1 MVSPRDADY
10 LVGLVHRLRSLPRE
24 TEWLEFKL
32 NFSNNQEIGRYISAL
47 SNGAA
52 LNGKTSAYLV
62 WGIEDET
69 HEVKGTNFDHV
80 VEKQGNEPLENWLSH
95 NLNPRIDFRF
105 GECDIDGRRI
115 VVLEISPTSYQPVAF
130 QNEEFIRVGSV
141 RTRLREHP
149 EKEQALWRVFE
160 RNDFENGIAAERLR
174 DDEVLRSL
182 NYPVYFD
189 SLDLP
194 LPEGTRAILDSL
206 SGESFITPCDAGDW
220 NITNLGAILLARNLN
235 DFNGIRRLGRKA
247 LRVVQHDGI
256 GRVATKRE
264 REFAEGYAV
273 SFQSMIDYIMA
284 LLPANEVIENALRRS
299 MPMFPEIAMR
309 ELVANALI
317 HQDLNVTGSGPIVEI
332 FDDRIEITSPGGPL
346 VPPERFVDQQSRSRN
361 EGLAWLM
368 RRFKICEELG
378 SGIDKV
384 VEAVELFQLPPP
396 LFSEHGN
403 STVAIMFAPKP
414 FAKMDKTERI
424 RACYQHACLRWV
436 MKQPTNNASVRA
448 RFGLADSQVAVVSR
462 LLGDAVAEG
471 VVSIRDSSA
480 GSKNRTYLPSWAK

>member
-32 NFSNNQEIGRYISAL
+32 SLSNSQEIGEYVSAL

-52 LNGKTSAYLV
+52 LNEESSAYLV

-69 HEVKGTNFDHV
+69 HVVMGSTFDPLA
-80 VEKQGNEPLENWLSH
+80 EKQGNEPLENWLSH

-105 GECDIDGRRI
+105 GECDIEGHHI
-115 VVLEISPTSYQPVAF
+115 VVMEISPATYRPVAF
-130 QNEEFIRVGSV
+130 KNEEFIRVGSV
-141 RTRLREHP
+141 KTRLREHP
-149 EKEQALWRVFE
+149 EKEKTLWQLFDRTDFE
-160 RNDFENGIAAERLR
+160 RGVAAERVSGE
-174 DDEVLRSL
+174 DVLRSL
-182 NYPVYFD
+182 NFPVYFD
-189 SLDLP
+189 LLDVP
-194 LPEGTRAILDSL
+194 LPEGNRAILNSL
-206 SGESFITPCDAGDW
+206 SHEGLISPCDAGDW
-220 NITNLGAILLARNLN
+220 NITNLGSILLARNLN

-256 GRVATKRE
+256 GRAATKRE

-299 MPMFPEIAMR
+299 IPMFPEIAMR

-317 HQDLNVTGSGPIVEI
+317 HQDLTVTGSGPIVEI
-332 FDDRIEITSPGGPL
+332 FDDRVEITSPGGPL

-384 VEAVELFQLPPP
+384 VHAVEAFQLPPP
-396 LFSEHGN
+396 LFLGDSD
-403 STVAIMFAPKP
+403 STVVILFAPKP
-414 FAKMDKTERI
+414 FSKMDRFERI

-448 RFGLADSQVAVVSR
+448 RFGFEDDQVSVVSR
-462 LLGDAVAEG
+462 LLGEAVAEG
-471 VVSIRDSSA
+471 FISIRDPFV
-480 GSKNRTYLPSWAK
+480 GSKNRTYLPFWA